1 MICCDFFLIL
11 TKSSLSYLKFISIV
25 DEISDLVKEDSTV
38 FDWKLDT
45 KWVKWNIKDK
55 SFWLTSSYA
64 K

>member
-45 KWVKWNIKDK
+45 KWVK
-55 SFWLTSSYA
+55 
-64 K
+64 